1 MPLEQDRIMHQD
13 NPSHLLIT
21 WRGQGESSHLDS
33 EDDPHSHAQECCC
46 VCFASVGG

>member
-21 WRGQGESSHLDS
+21 WRGQRESSHLDS
-33 EDDPHSHAQECCC
+33 EDDPHS
-46 VCFASVGG
+46 VGG